1 MSPQFKP
8 KFGKLLAVAGTL
20 IGLGG
25 CATSLPTSSAMQI
38 GEVAVAP
45 SGFMS
50 FCQREPQECGLGGV
64 QSNAELDAALAGAN
78 RAQWSALFAQAP
90 GGFRG
95 GFSNVTSTA
104 PGLPLKD
111 GYGWA
116 ELFAANNAAAATPA
130 QTPPVEEIAL
140 ADDAS
145 LQVSAGEPAATRPTL
160 QIAEV
165 SVAAPLATRAAFAVE
180 PPPRLDEA
188 LMHVLDTVNQSVNS
202 RIKPGEDAEVFG
214 QADYWALPLSRGL
227 GTRGNCKHYALEKRK
242 ALAERGVPTSALSLA
257 IVRTR
262 EGATHA
268 VLLVATDR
276 GEFVLDNLSPWVA
289 PWRQTGYVWLERQT
303 PGDPL
308 QWRTLA
314 SLTTGPFA

>member
-95 GFSNVTSTA
+95 GFRNVTSTA

-116 ELFAANNAAAATPA
+116 ELFAANNAATATPA

-145 LQVSAGEPAATRPTL
+145 LQVSTEEPAATRAPL

-165 SVAAPLATRAAFAVE
+165 SVRRTAGHTRRLRRRAAAPPRRGADACARHGE
-180 PPPRLDEA
+180 P
-188 LMHVLDTVNQSVNS
+188 V
-202 RIKPGEDAEVFG
+202 GEQPY
-214 QADYWALPLSRGL
+214 QAGRG
-227 GTRGNCKHYALEKRK
+227 C
-242 ALAERGVPTSALSLA
+242 RGVRPGRLLGPAPVA
-257 IVRTR
+257 GARQP
-262 EGATHA
+262 GATA
-268 VLLVATDR
+268 SIT
-276 GEFVLDNLSPWVA
+276 
-289 PWRQTGYVWLERQT
+289 PWRSARRWPSAACPPARFPWPSCAPARARPT
-303 PGDPL
+303 PSCSSPRIAGSSC
-308 QWRTLA
+308 WTTLA
-314 SLTTGPFA
+314 PG